1 MRVGTLFDVAKY
13 KSDLKHLNN
22 NHINDSQ
29 RKIRN
34 GLAQMRFAIQ
44 IKWFHAADLWIVA
57 ENEANKNK
65 QTTDWMYLLPNRW
78 LCVVQCLR
86 LVYALIHSQ
95 WLNNFLERRK
105 IWFASCADG
114 IYGILSNAD

>member
-1 MRVGTLFDVAKY
+1 MNGELRAHSRSKTSSPPARPPTLVRHFAFYVTLEIYLYRCWCVRVGTLFDVAKY

-44 IKWFHAADLWIVA
+44 IK
-57 ENEANKNK
+57 
-65 QTTDWMYLLPNRW
+65 
-78 LCVVQCLR
+78 
-86 LVYALIHSQ
+86 
-95 WLNNFLERRK
+95 
-105 IWFASCADG
+105 
-114 IYGILSNAD
+114 

>member
-1 MRVGTLFDVAKY
+1 MLTAVAKRPRLQHGHRHLFGILHFMLRWRFIYIVVGVRVGTLFDVAKY

-44 IKWFHAADLWIVA
+44 IKWIQAADLWIVA

-65 QTTDWMYLLPNRW
+65 QTTD
-78 LCVVQCLR
+78 
-86 LVYALIHSQ
+86 
-95 WLNNFLERRK
+95 
-105 IWFASCADG
+105 
-114 IYGILSNAD
+114 